1 MSEETI
7 GDVAAPGGPVSGE
20 RISWIIA
27 LDGDPIRRNLLI
39 TQCYHD
45 LSSALAEALGP
56 DNANWCTYATW
67 ASKTAGRF
75 IRDDEIPAAFRGL
88 LSSSQPLSVTLTRVN
103 DALRQVQDVRELHEE
118 GLLNMIRGVV
128 HDVAEKIA
136 AGNLAVFGE
145 LAPVFARAIEALA
158 AMPGENANNA
168 IIESL
173 TPGPSNRAGQ
183 SLLASALRA
192 YAQARAE
199 PDPAR
204 RAALMLLA
212 NGQVGLHEQIRLQP
226 FIQESLDAPIRDPVH
241 DAAAELS
248 EGLSRSLAHELH
260 AIGSRLLHPV
270 VDLACKLWDE
280 LATRELMKLELPD
293 GTLTLGAD
301 LPAPHGQPLYPER
314 LNPIVRPDVQA
325 FLDQYGAD
333 QPGTPGTHAVDWATL
348 SDRMRFIL
356 DMFRSRQCDGAL
368 LGEPFTPTQLHGML
382 TGGSV
387 SGAL

>member
-1 MSEETI
+1 M
-7 GDVAAPGGPVSGE
+7 GDREVAVPGGPVSAE
-20 RISWIIA
+20 RINWIIG
-27 LDGDPIRRNLLI
+27 LDADPIRRNLLI

-45 LSSALAEALGP
+45 LSSALAETLGGE
-56 DNANWCTYATW
+56 NANWCTYATW

-75 IRDDEIPAAFRGL
+75 IRDDEIPALFRGL
-88 LSSSQPLSVTLTRVN
+88 LSSSEPLSITLARVN
-103 DALRQVQDVRELHEE
+103 EALGQVQDANELHEE
-118 GLLNMIRGVV
+118 GMLNVIRGVV
-128 HDVAEKIA
+128 HDVAAKIA

-145 LAPVFARAIEALA
+145 LAPVFAQTIEAMA
-158 AMPGENANNA
+158 ATPGENANDA

-173 TPGPSNRAGQ
+173 IPGPSDRAGQ
-183 SLLASALRA
+183 SLLASALKA

-199 PDPAR
+199 TDQAR

-226 FIQESLDAPIRDPVH
+226 FIQGSLDAPIRGPVH
-241 DAAAELS
+241 DAAEQLS
-248 EGLSRSLAHELH
+248 EGLPRNLAHELH

-270 VDLACKLWDE
+270 IDLACKLWDE

-301 LPAPHGQPLYPER
+301 LPAPRGKPLYPER
-314 LNPIVRPDVQA
+314 LNPIVQPEVQA

-333 QPGTPGTHAVDWATL
+333 QPGTPGTHAVDWAML

-368 LGEPFTPTQLHGML
+368 LGEPFGSTQLDAML
-382 TGGSV
+382 A
-387 SGAL
+387 GAPVPNLP